1 MRGRESA
8 CDRLVRLRRFRVTP
22 LRHTK
27 CRRGVDWYLR
37 ALGCQE
43 LYLYGAGMAVAVAVA
58 VRVAVRVLLAG
69 SG

>member
-8 CDRLVRLRRFRVTP
+8 WNRLVRLRGFRVTT
-22 LRHTK
+22 LRHSV
-27 CRRGVDWYLR
+27 CRRVEDWYLR

-43 LYLYGAGMAVAVAVA
+43 LHSYGAVVAVA

-69 SG
+69 MG